1 MTAALGGATKAVV
14 RDPKKDAAPR
24 SRDPGRTKSEIL
36 KAAREEFCERGFS
49 GARVDAIAARAKA
62 NKRLLYHYY
71 GNKEALYLAVLLDA
85 YREIRRGEREL
96 KLSQYDPVEA
106 VDRIIRFTFRHFLAN
121 PWFPRLLSVEN
132 LQNAKFVKRI
142 TNLDEIRSPI
152 VGELHEIVRRGHEL
166 GIFRTDVDPMQLY
179 ISIISL
185 CYFYVSNMQT
195 LSVVFGKDLSQF
207 ALIQEREAQA
217 VQMVLGYLRSVRPDL
232 AAERERIDSDGG
244 LVDVSNQLVT

>member
-1 MTAALGGATKAVV
+1 MASEVVAGDKPRRRVSPDAPARPRDAEKTKA
-14 RDPKKDAAPR
+14 
-24 SRDPGRTKSEIL
+24 SIL
-36 KAAREEFCERGFS
+36 KAARDEFCEQGFN
-49 GARVDAIAARAKA
+49 GARVDAIADRAKA
-62 NKRLLYHYY
+62 NKRLLYHYF

-96 KLSQYDPVEA
+96 KIGQYDPVEA

-132 LQNAKFVKRI
+132 LQNAKFVKQI

-152 VGELHEIVRRGHEL
+152 VGELHEIVRRGHDL

-207 ALIQEREAQA
+207 ALIQDREAQA
-217 VQMVLGYLRSVRPDL
+217 VQMVLDYLRTKR
-232 AAERERIDSDGG
+232 
-244 LVDVSNQLVT
+244 T